1 MRNRTAKSAVLLP
14 LFLSLLLIP
23 FAGAA
28 EKDEPEQRPAKRL
41 VVIANRAT
49 PLNKVSTSQLQELL
63 LGTVSKWPNGRE
75 VSVIFVA
82 NHSMVRAL
90 KQVLKMSKDDY
101 ANHFLKSQYQN
112 VELNK
117 PKTVPNLDSA
127 LQFLTSTPGSVAILE
142 ADPDMTVGGVKTVRV
157 DGKLPE
163 EEGYRY

>member
-1 MRNRTAKSAVLLP
+1 MRNRTAKSVVLL
-14 LFLSLLLIP
+14 LFLLLLPVP
-23 FAGAA
+23 FAVAA
-28 EKDEPEQRPAKRL
+28 EKDEPEPRSAKRL

-49 PLNKVSTSQLQELL
+49 PLNKVSTSQLKELL
-63 LGTVSKWPNGRE
+63 LGTVAKWPNGRE

-82 NHSMVRAL
+82 NNSMVRAL

-112 VELNK
+112 IEINR

-127 LQFLTSTPGSVAILE
+127 LQFLTATPGSVAILE
-142 ADPDMTVGGVKTVRV
+142 AEPDMTVGGVKTVRV